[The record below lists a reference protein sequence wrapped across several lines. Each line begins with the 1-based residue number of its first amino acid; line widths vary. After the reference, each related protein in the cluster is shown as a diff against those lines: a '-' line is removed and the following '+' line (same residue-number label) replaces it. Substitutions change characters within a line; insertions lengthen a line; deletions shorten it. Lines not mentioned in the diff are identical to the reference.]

1 MGASELWAG
10 KSLLLP
16 AKPVHLCSIPGI
28 CTVKEQNWLPQVVLW
43 PAHAHKQTDR
53 QTENHKDTK
62 KHTQDQWNVEKIIIN
77 TCSEQGSENQKG
89 PEKSL
94 TALPGFDPYMSPSCQ
109 LSHLFTP
116 APRWTTLF
124 WPPWALSTQV
134 QMPPKHPYTYKKQEI
149 DFKKK
154 KKFQHQEKCFKKIL
168 FFTYLILKCIKYKRK
183 YEKMDCLPLL
193 AVVLPNSTCRRAT

>member
-53 QTENHKDTK
+53 QTENHKVTK

-77 TCSEQGSENQKG
+77 TCSEQGSENRKG

-94 TALPGFDPYMSPSCQ
+94 TALPGFDPYMS
-109 LSHLFTP
+109 
-116 APRWTTLF
+116 AK
-124 WPPWALSTQV
+124 PPVYSSSKV
-134 QMPPKHPYTYKKQEI
+134 NH
-149 DFKKK
+149 
-154 KKFQHQEKCFKKIL
+154 
-168 FFTYLILKCIKYKRK
+168 
-183 YEKMDCLPLL
+183 PLL
-193 AVVLPNSTCRRAT
+193 ASLGTKHTSTDATETPIHIQKARNWF